1 MPNYQKNWRDLIKP
15 AGLEVD
21 RKSLS
26 VRYGKY
32 TIRPL
37 ERGYGVTLGNSLRR
51 VLLSSL
57 QGTAVTAI
65 RIQGVQS
72 EFMSIPEVV
81 EDVTDIILNIK
92 RLRLNMINEQEP
104 TILSVN
110 CSKEGVITAGDI
122 ETGGLVE
129 ILDSS
134 QVLFH
139 MGKEGK
145 VQMELL
151 LRTGRGYVTS
161 ENNKNEDLPIGWIA
175 IDSLFS
181 PVTKVNYT
189 VTNARVGQRT
199 DYDRLTMEV
208 WTNGSVRP
216 EDAVALSA
224 KVIRDQMTVFL
235 NFQEEEEPVRE
246 KEEKVQEQWSA
257 NLYRTVE
264 ELELSVRSANCLQN
278 ANIQHIWELVQRTEG
293 EMLRTKNF
301 GRKSLNEIKEML
313 NKMGLSLGMNLT
325 GFSFPT
331 REQKQSTSGANDMT
345 GLGGLGE
352 DPSSVFS
359 PALPSEEKK
368 SPPSVFSPALP
379 SEEKKSPPSVFSPA
393 LPSKEEKS
401 PSILDNGLE
410 GDKNSDPEQSSSSE
424 QAPPLSGES
433 DNEDDGDGNTGV

>member
-1 MPNYQKNWRDLIKP
+1 MMMPNYQKNWRSLIKP

-21 RKSLS
+21 QKSLS

-51 VLLSSL
+51 VLLNSL

-72 EFMSIPEVV
+72 EFMSIPEVA

-92 RLRLNMINEQEP
+92 RLRLRMINEQEP
-104 TILSVN
+104 TVLSIN
-110 CSKEGVITAGDI
+110 CNKEGVVTAGDI

-129 ILDSS
+129 VLEPS

-139 MGKEGK
+139 LGKEGK

-151 LRTGRGYVTS
+151 VRTGRGYVTS
-161 ENNKNEDLPIGWIA
+161 DNNKSEDLPIGWIA

-189 VTNARVGQRT
+189 VTDARVGQRT

-208 WTNGSVRP
+208 WTDGSVSP
-216 EDAVALSA
+216 EDSIALSA

-246 KEEKVQEQWSA
+246 KEEKTQEQWSA

-278 ANIQHIWELVQRTEG
+278 ANIQYIWELVQRTEG

-313 NKMGLSLGMNLT
+313 SKMGLSLGMNLT
-325 GFSFPT
+325 GFSFPAKD
-331 REQKQSTSGANDMT
+331 QKPGASGANDMT
-345 GLGGLGE
+345 SLGGLNS
-352 DPSSVFS
+352 DPIPGFS
-359 PALPSEEKK
+359 SEEGQG
-368 SPPSVFSPALP
+368 A
-379 SEEKKSPPSVFSPA
+379 
-393 LPSKEEKS
+393 
-401 PSILDNGLE
+401 LDNGLK
-410 GDKNSDPEQSSSSE
+410 GSGTNPDLGQDSSPF
-424 QAPPLSGES
+424 PPDQTHPFVGSNDDTNTDTKTDINTDIGT
-433 DNEDDGDGNTGV
+433 DTNKGEDDSGNTDV